1 MNNFLSRF
9 DGHMQE
15 MLRGTGLAFFLK
27 IFAAAATFGL
37 NVVIARLLGAEESG
51 VFFLAF
57 TIVMVVAV
65 FGRVGMEN
73 ALVRFVSINVTAYK
87 SEKVMGVYKKAI
99 TYSAIASFILSILL
113 YLIAPWLSIELF
125 DKPNLKEPLQVMAL
139 GVFPLALLTLHAYA
153 LQGLR
158 HTAGY
163 ISVLSLWVPLI
174 TAILSLIWISDY
186 GISAAGYSYL
196 FATTFTLMIG
206 WVFWRRA
213 SSPFRQD
220 IPKFNRNEL
229 LNTSIPL
236 YVANILSMI
245 ITWAPLL
252 MLGIW
257 ESSANVG
264 IYNAAI
270 KTAMLTSFVLI
281 SVNSIAAPKFA
292 SLYQKNDFKA
302 LGDVS
307 RGTTKIMIILA
318 SPILV
323 VFILI
328 PERVLLFFGEEFQQG
343 STVLMILAVGQ
354 FINVATGSVGYL
366 LQMTGHE
373 RLVRNTLLF
382 SALLLVVLSIMVIP
396 VYGMVGAAVVSAVM
410 LALQNIIMMLLVW
423 KYLNIITFP
432 WVNKIRELNS

>member
-1 MNNFLSRF
+1 MNNLLSRF

-15 MLRGTGLAFFLK
+15 VLRGAGLAFFLK

-37 NVVIARLLGAEESG
+37 NVVIARMLGAEGSG

-57 TIVMVVAV
+57 TIVVVVAT

-73 ALVRFVSINVTAYK
+73 VLVRFVSINVTADK
-87 SEKVMGVYKKAI
+87 PEKVMGIYKKAI
-99 TYSAIASFILSILL
+99 TYAAAVSFILSTLL
-113 YLIAPWLSIELF
+113 YLFTPWLSIELF
-125 DKPNLKEPLQVMAL
+125 DKPNLEGPLQIMAL

-163 ISVLSLWVPLI
+163 ISVLSLWVPLT
-174 TAILSLIWISDY
+174 TAVLSLLWIHDY
-186 GISAAGYSYL
+186 GITGAGYSYL
-196 FATTFTLMIG
+196 FATNLTLVIG
-206 WVFWRRA
+206 WLLWRRA
-213 SSPFRQD
+213 STAFRQNT
-220 IPKFNRNEL
+220 PKFSTEEL
-229 LNTSIPL
+229 LNTSFPL
-236 YVANILSMI
+236 YIANILSMI
-245 ITWAPLL
+245 LTWAPLL

-270 KTAMLTSFVLI
+270 KTALLTSFILI

-292 SLYQKNDFKA
+292 SLYQKNDMKA

-307 RGTTKIMIILA
+307 RGTTKLMIILA

-328 PERVLLFFGEEFQQG
+328 PEWILLLFGEEFQQG

-373 RLVRNTLLF
+373 RLVRNTLFF
-382 SALLLVVLSIMVIP
+382 STLLLVVLSIMVIP

-410 LALQNIIMMLLVW
+410 LAVQNIIMMLLVW

-432 WVNKIRELNS
+432 WVNRPPEFNS